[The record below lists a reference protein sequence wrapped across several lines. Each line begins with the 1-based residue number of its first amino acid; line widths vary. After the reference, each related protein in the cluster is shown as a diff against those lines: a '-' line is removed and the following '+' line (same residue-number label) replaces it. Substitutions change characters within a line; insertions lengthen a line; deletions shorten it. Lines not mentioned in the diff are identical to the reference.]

1 MEGSGRLTALRAA
14 QHVLAQRRV
23 LLVFDEME
31 DAFAGSITERSVAQ
45 STKAWVNR
53 TLEQNPLPTIWIT
66 NSTACLDPAFVR
78 RFDLCLELPM
88 PPKQQRARLILAA
101 CGGLV
106 ADAEVDRKSVVA

>member
-1 MEGSGRLTALRAA
+1 
-14 QHVLAQRRV
+14 
-23 LLVFDEME
+23 ME

-88 PPKQQRARLILAA
+88 PPKPQRARLIRAA

-106 ADAEVDRKSVVA
+106 DAPAVARLASDKLLAPAVLARAAARIGATQRGRVEGR

>member
-1 MEGSGRLTALRAA
+1 
-14 QHVLAQRRV
+14 
-23 LLVFDEME
+23 ME

-88 PPKQQRARLILAA
+88 PPKPQRERLIRAA

-106 ADAEVDRKSVVA
+106 DDAAVARLADRKSNASELQSLMRTSYAVFCLKKKKSPR